1 MAYTTQQQ
9 LEDAA
14 GGAERFL
21 QLADFDGD
29 GAADTA
35 MVARAVEA
43 ATGFVDKYLRKFSAA
58 DLEALR
64 ASPTSTV
71 SAIAAEETIFRLRAY
86 RQQVSDGDY
95 KLQEMRQKDLAE
107 ISADRRR
114 AADAKTAR
122 TTFVENDGDITRDG
136 TKGMW

>member
-29 GAADTA
+29 GAIDTE

-43 ATGFVDKYLRKFSAA
+43 ATGFIDSHLRKFSPA
-58 DLEALR
+58 DLTALR
-64 ASPTSTV
+64 LEPTSTI
-71 SAIAAEETIFRLRAY
+71 SWIAAQETIFRLRSY
-86 RQQVSDGDY
+86 RQQVSEEDF
-95 KLQEMRQKDLAE
+95 KLQEMRRAE
-107 ISADRRR
+107 LVDIRADRTRVSDTKSAR
-114 AADAKTAR
+114 A
-122 TTFVENDGDITRDG
+122 TFVENDGAITRDS
-136 TKGMW
+136 TKGSW